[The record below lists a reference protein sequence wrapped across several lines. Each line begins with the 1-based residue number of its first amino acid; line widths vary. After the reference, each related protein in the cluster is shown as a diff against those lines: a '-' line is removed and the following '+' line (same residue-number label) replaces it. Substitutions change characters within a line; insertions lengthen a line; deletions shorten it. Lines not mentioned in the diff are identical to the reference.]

1 MWSME
6 RFGRQSGQSL
16 NSLWQRFSNSSVTA
30 KGRLL
35 FPAGS
40 FPYLFLFG
48 SLSLAG
54 IISWGRIRQKQRS
67 SLKTAP
73 DVDIARY
80 TGTWFEIARLPA
92 PEEKGAVNI
101 RATYTLRADG
111 RLDILNQCELD
122 GFEGPHREARA
133 VARIP
138 DPADPSRLKVRF
150 GLLTADYWILELGEH
165 YEYAVVGTPNRRRL
179 WILARQ
185 PQLRKE
191 VYEGI
196 VARMSELGFALEHLI
211 LAPQN
216 VHKPISRKP
225 SQVSDPM
232 R

>member
-92 PEEKGAVNI
+92 PEEKGAVNM
-101 RATYTLRADG
+101 YHLLNSMEDSS
-111 RLDILNQCELD
+111 DIYLLN
-122 GFEGPHREARA
+122 
-133 VARIP
+133 IIYM
-138 DPADPSRLKVRF
+138 
-150 GLLTADYWILELGEH
+150 LTQNIH
-165 YEYAVVGTPNRRRL
+165 Y
-179 WILARQ
+179 
-185 PQLRKE
+185 
-191 VYEGI
+191 
-196 VARMSELGFALEHLI
+196 S
-211 LAPQN
+211 
-216 VHKPISRKP
+216 
-225 SQVSDPM
+225 
-232 R
+232 